1 MQRLSQEELE
11 KVLKESYKTL
21 ISLKT
26 KRGNNGGPNAD
37 DEPNEKKENLKK
49 KYAKFTSQLLLQQ
62 NGGGNMLQ
70 TGPSQDQS
78 QSVQQSIQDK
88 LNRSFQDLNSGSAH
102 VANTM
107 TFNDSFWKPKKPAY
121 HHMRDERNQILYLL
135 QSGHNNN

>member
-70 TGPSQDQS
+70 TGPSQD
-78 QSVQQSIQDK
+78 
-88 LNRSFQDLNSGSAH
+88 
-102 VANTM
+102 
-107 TFNDSFWKPKKPAY
+107 
-121 HHMRDERNQILYLL
+121 
-135 QSGHNNN
+135 